1 MLYEAELALNG
12 SVLISQVKQ
21 GSALQTECVVPEE
34 SLEWQA
40 HSYLKATGTLQTHTT
55 GHTTETMATFC
66 ISPVLAKNII
76 REESSGISFVVAS

>member
-1 MLYEAELALNG
+1 VLYEADLALNG

-40 HSYLKATGTLQTHTT
+40 HSRMKATGTEQTHTT
-55 GHTTETMATFC
+55 GQAPETMATCC
-66 ISPVLAKNII
+66 ISPVMAKKKNC
-76 REESSGISFVVAS
+76 